1 MNTNDLA
8 SHVAAQTSATKATAE
23 HMVGAVFSAIS
34 DALARDEPRPGAMAV
49 SGSTATDCRSPFLTG
64 TRGRDFFDMWNV
76 RTCPFHARTLV
87 SETPTEPSSNLLN
100 VGDARHRAIGVP
112 SESRTSTAGSG
123 PDESCP
129 PVERHL
135 SYGRLPNVEPGTRAS
150 RRPDMKS
157 AISVLEESLPGRR
170 MRRSVAVRIR
180 KQHERVTPVVTH
192 QTRLVVSLGLLL
204 VTMDAHSVAPHDHAT

>member
-76 RTCPFHARTLV
+76 RTCPFHGSDTGVRNTYGTFLESPQCWGCPTSRNRRTFRVSHQYRRKRTRRELPSGRKAPLV
-87 SETPTEPSSNLLN
+87 W
-100 VGDARHRAIGVP
+100 AP
-112 SESRTSTAGSG
+112 SERRTGDPSISST
-123 PDESCP
+123 
-129 PVERHL
+129 
-135 SYGRLPNVEPGTRAS
+135 
-150 RRPDMKS
+150 
-157 AISVLEESLPGRR
+157 
-170 MRRSVAVRIR
+170 
-180 KQHERVTPVVTH
+180 
-192 QTRLVVSLGLLL
+192 
-204 VTMDAHSVAPHDHAT
+204 